1 MSHQPIDFR
10 PGVVLIKL
18 ELSESVFCGDKDWLC
33 HWPSGV
39 PTRTT
44 PSFGFFFVENFEI
57 IFSFNLEVK
66 VIFCIFEIFWV
77 FVFSLETY
85 IGSIKI
91 DWKHAN
97 EIRNKKRG
105 LDTMRSE
112 TQWAVTKQLLE
123 ILFPFYRKYVS
134 NLRVMFPKSNNCF
147 ETMLL
152 VSNRIS
158 VVSMYNFCFQ
168 SHVSNVLISFLIVIV
183 SNVCFQN
190 RIQFRNNFSLF
201 KKKVFFKCFLND

>member
-1 MSHQPIDFR
+1 MTCSFFIFVLFGATTRCHYTYMSHQPIDFR

-66 VIFCIFEIFWV
+66 VIFCLFWNILGV
-77 FVFSLETY
+77 SQCSVWKHTWERLSGKKVY
-85 IGSIKI
+85 
-91 DWKHAN
+91 WKHAD

-112 TQWAVTKQLLE
+112 TQWVVTKQSLE

-134 NLRVMFPKSNNCF
+134 NLRVMFPKLNDCF
-147 ETMLL
+147 ETTLL
-152 VSNRIS
+152 V
-158 VVSMYNFCFQ
+158 
-168 SHVSNVLISFLIVIV
+168 
-183 SNVCFQN
+183 
-190 RIQFRNNFSLF
+190 
-201 KKKVFFKCFLND
+201 